1 MSVSIRITIAVA
13 VSSGVAIAVGP
24 GVTVTVTGTV
34 VVAGIGLGV
43 SVSGPLAQALGGP
56 GHVAGAGGVAGKAVV
71 EAGQVVAGLGRPLAP
86 AAEAGGGREGGG
98 DAGPVGVG
106 VVEGGVGRV
115 VVGIGIS
122 LGGGHGAS
130 QENRSNQKLVHVE
143 GMCVRSPPTV
153 ND

>member
-56 GHVAGAGGVAGKAVV
+56 GHVAGAGGVAGNTGVEAVV
-71 EAGQVVAGLGRPLAP
+71 EAGHGSPLAP